1 MPPPDGKQCGFSHD
15 HYRHCLEKALGL
27 GYRFATMGEYV
38 DGVAAEGKII
48 LMRHDE
54 DFSPEAAKA
63 LADME
68 ADLGVRSTYFFRYH
82 ARQYNL
88 LSLANMALLQQLRGQ
103 GHEIGL
109 HGETHALPALRDQAS
124 ELLKR
129 ERELLTLL
137 VGVEVTGLS
146 RHEPARTGSSAS
158 DKVPPGFK
166 YEAYSDQFSGLK
178 YISDSSA
185 HWREGCMCQH
195 IGEVDRLYILT
206 HGFWWYR
213 QTPLENY

>member
-1 MPPPDGKQCGFSHD
+1 MPSEGKQCAFTHR

-38 DGVAAEGKII
+38 DGAAGEGKII
-48 LMRHDE
+48 LLRHDE

-63 LADME
+63 LADIE

-88 LSLANMALLQQLRGQ
+88 LSLSNITLLKELRGQ

-109 HGETHALPALRDQAS
+109 HGETHALPALVDQAG
-124 ELLKR
+124 ELLNR

-146 RHEPARTGSSAS
+146 RHEPARTGGGS
-158 DKVPPGFK
+158 DKVPAGFR
-166 YEAYSDQFSGLK
+166 YEAYGDQFSALK

-185 HWREGCMCQH
+185 RWREGCMCQH
-195 IGEVDRLYILT
+195 IGAVDRLYILT